1 MVGDCLALRRRR
13 GREFELNMAR
23 IRTFIG
29 IDVGEEI
36 RERLVSLQQNLTLI
50 EPDVKWVEPENL
62 HLTLLFLGEVDQRE
76 TIDICRAA
84 QKAIQAMPVF
94 VMSVE
99 AAGCFPNIRRPRT
112 LWVGVGKGSPEVCAV
127 HDAIEK
133 PLLDMG
139 NYRRETRGYTP
150 HITLGRVKSDR
161 PSDALAKEL
170 QKRQTWSAGEVTVE
184 EVCVMSS
191 VLGTNGPTY
200 TVIGRAR
207 LKK

>member
-1 MVGDCLALRRRR
+1 
-13 GREFELNMAR
+13 MAR

-29 IDVGEEI
+29 IDVGDDI
-36 RERLVSLQQNLTLI
+36 RAQFVSLQEELAII
-50 EPDVKWVEPENL
+50 EPEVKWVEPENM

-84 QKAIQAMPVF
+84 QRAIREIPAF

-112 LWVGVGKGSPEVCAV
+112 LWVGVGKGTDEVCAL
-127 HDAIEK
+127 HDAIEA
-133 PLLDMG
+133 PLLEMG

-150 HITLGRVKSDR
+150 HITLGRVRSEGS
-161 PSDALAKEL
+161 SDALAKAL
-170 QKRQTWSAGEVTVE
+170 QAHQTWSAGEVTVS

-191 VLGTNGPTY
+191 VLGTDGPTY
-200 TVIGRAR
+200 AVLGRAK
-207 LKK
+207 LMT